1 MNKNNFKI
9 KKKKRL
15 TFIILISFCLLFF
28 LSSSI
33 FPFFKESQDFV
44 KFLSPDENA
53 NYIFSNLYQKE
64 KSLTISEPYNIIADD
79 LIRPRSSLAHDGLI
93 KPVSFLGIIVVYG
106 SIASIF
112 GSVVIPFLTP
122 FFASL
127 ALFFYYLLV
136 RKLFGS
142 RNALLSFFILLSFP
156 VFFYYSARS
165 MFHNVLFLSFLI
177 ISLYFLVV
185 LLEKKA
191 PRIKE
196 AGKKYYQ
203 KLFEFDFL
211 YSSLAGFFVGLSI
224 AVRASELV
232 WLAPAGLLFLL
243 IRIKRFSF
251 FRLAVFFSFIFL
263 ALLPFL
269 YYNQLLY
276 DSPFYGGYYEMN
288 KSISEISQASGGMF
302 KTFFSGHFS
311 EFKNLLKS
319 VFNTIFYFG
328 FHPKQSFL
336 MFYNYVI
343 KMFWYIF
350 WPSLAGA
357 VYLALFK
364 KGFYRKM
371 WPYIL
376 PWLVL
381 SLILIFYYG
390 SWTFVDNPDPERVTI
405 GNSYTRY
412 WLPIYIGLI
421 PLVSSFILIFA
432 RIKKYLSIPLLLA
445 IIIISFNF
453 VWRGSEEGLNVY
465 FDNLRVAQAEM
476 KKIDLLSEEEAVI
489 ITEYHDKFIFPER
502 RVIVGRFDNDRMNQ
516 VYYNLSGYL
525 PIYYYNFSLPE
536 RDMEYLNNRRLKEFG
551 LNIYLVEEINENFS
565 LYRIHRL
572 YDL

>member
-1 MNKNNFKI
+1 MNKNIFKI

-15 TFIILISFCLLFF
+15 TFIIVISFCLLFF
-28 LSSSI
+28 FSSSI
-33 FPFFKESQDFV
+33 FPFFKESQGFV

-53 NYIFSNLYQKE
+53 NYIFSSLYQKE
-64 KSLTISEPYNIIADD
+64 KSLVIFEPYNIIADD
-79 LIRPRSSLAHDGLI
+79 LLRPRSYLAHDDFV

-106 SIASIF
+106 LIASVF

-127 ALFFYYLLV
+127 ALLFYYLLV
-136 RKLFGS
+136 RKLFGA
-142 RNALLSFFILLSFP
+142 RNALLSFFILFSFP

-196 AGKKYYQ
+196 VGKKYY
-203 KLFEFDFL
+203 KKIFEFDFL
-211 YSSLAGFFVGLSI
+211 YSSLAGFFLGLSI

-243 IRIKRFSF
+243 MRIKRFSF
-251 FRLAVFFSFIFL
+251 FRLAIFFSFAFL

-276 DSPFYGGYYEMN
+276 NSPFYGGYYEMN
-288 KSISEISQASGGMF
+288 RSLSEISQAGGGMF

-311 EFKNLLKS
+311 EFKNLAKS
-319 VFNTIFYFG
+319 VFNTVFYFG

-350 WPSLAGA
+350 WPAVLGA
-357 VYLALFK
+357 AYLALFK

-371 WPYIL
+371 WPYII

-381 SLILIFYYG
+381 SLILILYYG

-412 WLPIYIGLI
+412 WLPIYIALI
-421 PLVSSFILIFA
+421 PFASSFILIFT
-432 RIKKYLSIPLLLA
+432 RIKKYLSIPLVLA
-445 IIIISFNF
+445 IMIISFNF
-453 VWRGSEEGLNVY
+453 VWRGSEEGLNIY
-465 FDNLRVAQAEM
+465 LDNLRIAKAEM
-476 KKIDLLSEEEAVI
+476 KKIEFLSEENAVI

-502 RVIVGRFDNDRMNQ
+502 KVIVGRFNDNRMNQ
-516 VYYNLSGYL
+516 IYYDLSGYL

-536 RDMEYLNNRRLKEFG
+536 KDIEYLNNRRLKEFG
-551 LNIYLVEEINENFS
+551 LNISLVQEINENFS